1 MLDRFP
7 NLLYSVLNCEYLGDN
22 FRNVRLYKHFLK
34 KGYCCVLDEA
44 KEEIL
49 SPVNG

>member
-1 MLDRFP
+1 MTQRFP

-22 FRNVRLYKHFLK
+22 FRSVRLHKYFLK

-44 KEEIL
+44 EEEII
-49 SPVNG
+49 SPLND